1 MPTHNKCYGKC
12 LKGFRHM
19 HIVYSNDAELH
30 PGMHGPVAY
39 ILTLVK
45 WRGNIAQQKPF
56 KWRPRGI
63 SIKRFCEISCFALK
77 LHTDY

>member
-1 MPTHNKCYGKC
+1 M
-12 LKGFRHM
+12 HM
-19 HIVYSNDAELH
+19 FYSNELH

-45 WRGNIAQQKPF
+45 WQGNIPKQKPF

-77 LHTDY
+77 LHRLLDPNLMFVDHAMKW